1 MGVFEGDFRRLITE
15 TVETGRMEPVNF
27 DEAETY
33 EPEDGWRRVSMA
45 GSDEF
50 SFEWFEKPPG
60 HSSPM
65 HDHENEQVCLCL
77 RGELTLYT
85 DDDQVT
91 LQQYDSVWLDSWES
105 HRVANEG
112 DVLAVGID
120 VFAPGRSF
128 DFWTDRTDD
137 DEAE

>member
-1 MGVFEGDFRRLITE
+1 MK
-15 TVETGRMEPVNF
+15 PVRF

-33 EPEDGWRRVSMA
+33 EPEEGWCRVAMA
-45 GSDEF
+45 GSDQF

-77 RGELTLYT
+77 EGELTVAT
-85 DDDQVT
+85 EDDKVT
-91 LQQYDSVWLDSWES
+91 LQPNDSVLLES
-105 HRVANEG
+105 NETHRVENTGNER
-112 DVLAVGID
+112 AVGLD

-128 DFWTDRTDD
+128 DFWTDR
-137 DEAE
+137 EE

>member
-1 MGVFEGDFRRLITE
+1 MK
-15 TVETGRMEPVNF
+15 PVPF

-33 EPEDGWRRVSMA
+33 EPDDGWRRVSMA
-45 GSDEF
+45 GSDAF

-77 RGELTLYT
+77 EGELTVAT
-85 DDDQVT
+85 EDDEIT
-91 LQQYDSVWLDSWES
+91 LERYDSVWLDAWES
-105 HRVANEG
+105 HRVENTG
-112 DVLAVGID
+112 DELAIGLD

-128 DFWTDRTDD
+128 DFWTDRDD
-137 DEAE
+137 